1 MKYISVAVDGP
12 AGSGK
17 STITKMVAKD
27 LGYNYVDT
35 GAMYRGLT
43 YDFLK
48 NNLTK
53 SRSEIEEGL
62 ENTIKQNILKYL
74 TNKIGYSKTEI
85 NNIIVT
91 LVIDFEKKEKETKLV
106 IEEYLFE
113 INYNNKTVLKIYRLG
128 SDNDF
133 FASENLKE
141 LGMEI
146 EVFENGVG
154 IVG

>member
-1 MKYISVAVDGP
+1 MKKEIKKLIFLDKAV
-12 AGSGK
+12 
-17 STITKMVAKD
+17 I
-27 LGYNYVDT
+27 
-35 GAMYRGLT
+35 
-43 YDFLK
+43 FLK

-62 ENTIKQNILKYL
+62 ENTIKQNILKYM

-91 LVIDFEKKEKETKLV
+91 LVIDFEKKEKQTKLV

-141 LGMEI
+141 LGVEI

-154 IVG
+154 IVR

>member
-1 MKYISVAVDGP
+1 MKYEKEIKKLIFLDKAV
-12 AGSGK
+12 
-17 STITKMVAKD
+17 I
-27 LGYNYVDT
+27 
-35 GAMYRGLT
+35 
-43 YDFLK
+43 FLK

-141 LGMEI
+141 LGVEI

-154 IVG
+154 ITE

>member
-1 MKYISVAVDGP
+1 MNKLIFLDKA
-12 AGSGK
+12 A
-17 STITKMVAKD
+17 I
-27 LGYNYVDT
+27 
-35 GAMYRGLT
+35 
-43 YDFLK
+43 FLK

-141 LGMEI
+141 LGVEI

-154 IVG
+154 IVR

>member
-1 MKYISVAVDGP
+1 MEKEIKKLIFLDKAV
-12 AGSGK
+12 
-17 STITKMVAKD
+17 I
-27 LGYNYVDT
+27 
-35 GAMYRGLT
+35 
-43 YDFLK
+43 FLK

-91 LVIDFEKKEKETKLV
+91 LVIDFEKKEQETKFV

-128 SDNDF
+128 LDNDF

-141 LGMEI
+141 LGVEI

>member
-1 MKYISVAVDGP
+1 MKKEIKKLIFLDKAV
-12 AGSGK
+12 
-17 STITKMVAKD
+17 I
-27 LGYNYVDT
+27 
-35 GAMYRGLT
+35 
-43 YDFLK
+43 FLK

-53 SRSEIEEGL
+53 SRSEIKEGL

-141 LGMEI
+141 LGVEI

-154 IVG
+154 IVR

>member
-1 MKYISVAVDGP
+1 MEKEINKLIFLDKAV
-12 AGSGK
+12 
-17 STITKMVAKD
+17 I
-27 LGYNYVDT
+27 
-35 GAMYRGLT
+35 
-43 YDFLK
+43 FLK
-48 NNLTK
+48 NNLTN

-62 ENTIKQNILKYL
+62 ENTIKQNILKYM

-91 LVIDFEKKEKETKLV
+91 LVIDFEKKEKQTKLV

-128 SDNDF
+128 LDNDF
-133 FASENLKE
+133 FTSENLKE
-141 LGMEI
+141 LGTEI

-154 IVG
+154 ITE

>member
-1 MKYISVAVDGP
+1 MEKEIKKLIFLDKAV
-12 AGSGK
+12 
-17 STITKMVAKD
+17 I
-27 LGYNYVDT
+27 
-35 GAMYRGLT
+35 
-43 YDFLK
+43 FLK

-91 LVIDFEKKEKETKLV
+91 LVIDFEKKEQKTKLV

-141 LGMEI
+141 LGVEI

-154 IVG
+154 ITE

>member
-1 MKYISVAVDGP
+1 MKKEIKKLIFLDKAV
-12 AGSGK
+12 
-17 STITKMVAKD
+17 I
-27 LGYNYVDT
+27 
-35 GAMYRGLT
+35 
-43 YDFLK
+43 FLK

-141 LGMEI
+141 LGVEI

>member
-1 MKYISVAVDGP
+1 MKKELNKLIFLDKAV
-12 AGSGK
+12 
-17 STITKMVAKD
+17 I
-27 LGYNYVDT
+27 
-35 GAMYRGLT
+35 
-43 YDFLK
+43 FLK
-48 NNLTK
+48 NNLIK

-62 ENTIKQNILKYL
+62 EDIIKQNIMKYL
-74 TNKIGYSKTEI
+74 TNKVGYSKTEI
-85 NNIIVT
+85 NNIVVT

>member
-1 MKYISVAVDGP
+1 MEKEINKLIFLDKAV
-12 AGSGK
+12 
-17 STITKMVAKD
+17 I
-27 LGYNYVDT
+27 
-35 GAMYRGLT
+35 
-43 YDFLK
+43 FLK

-62 ENTIKQNILKYL
+62 ENTIKQNILKYM

-91 LVIDFEKKEKETKLV
+91 LVIDFERKEKQTKLV

-128 SDNDF
+128 LDNDF
-133 FASENLKE
+133 FTLENLKE
-141 LGMEI
+141 LGTEI

-154 IVG
+154 ITE

>member
-1 MKYISVAVDGP
+1 MKKEIKKLIFLDKAV
-12 AGSGK
+12 
-17 STITKMVAKD
+17 I
-27 LGYNYVDT
+27 
-35 GAMYRGLT
+35 
-43 YDFLK
+43 FLK

-62 ENTIKQNILKYL
+62 EKTIKQNILKYL

-91 LVIDFEKKEKETKLV
+91 LVIDFEKKEQETKFV

-128 SDNDF
+128 LDNDF

-141 LGMEI
+141 LGVEI